1 MSRCKTCGAE
11 IRWVQMAKTG
21 KPMPLDAKPERR
33 VIVVGRDEAGEEL
46 AALVDTFTSHFVTC
60 PEARE
65 HRRRRLE

>member
-1 MSRCKTCGAE
+1 
-11 IRWVQMAKTG
+11 MAKTG
-21 KPMPLDAKPERR
+21 KPMPLDAKPEKR